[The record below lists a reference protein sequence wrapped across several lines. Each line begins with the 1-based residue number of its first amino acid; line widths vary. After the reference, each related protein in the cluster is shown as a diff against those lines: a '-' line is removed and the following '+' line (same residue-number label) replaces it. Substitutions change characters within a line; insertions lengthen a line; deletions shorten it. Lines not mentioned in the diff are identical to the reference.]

1 MIEFRTIQDLM
12 DLADHRKESIG
23 RVVLQWEAESS
34 EQPMD
39 RLQQKMSRYWD
50 VMKQSMEQG
59 LTQDIRSVTGLTGGD
74 AKRVTTTQPTLIS
87 RAVHHAIARSLA
99 VAEVNA
105 SMKKIV
111 AAPTAGSSGIIPA
124 AVYSTM
130 EKLRLPEARA
140 IDALFTASGIG
151 VVIANHAPISGA
163 EGGCQAECGVAS
175 AMAAAAIVEMA
186 GGAPRQVGD
195 AVALSLKNVLGL
207 VCDPVAGLVEIPCIK
222 RNVIGVVNAIVSAE
236 LALAGVHSV
245 IPVDEVIMALNDV
258 SKRLHRELK
267 ETACGGL
274 ATTPTGRALTTK
286 IFTSFDD
293 ARIQPRTS
301 M

>member
-1 MIEFRTIQDLM
+1 MIEFRTIQDLIN
-12 DLADHRKESIG
+12 LADHRNESIG
-23 RVVLQWEAESS
+23 RVVLLWEAESS
-34 EQPMD
+34 EQPIDM
-39 RLQQKMSRYWD
+39 LQQKMRRYWD

-74 AKRVTTTQPTLIS
+74 AKRVNTTQPTLIS
-87 RAVHHAIARSLA
+87 GTLQQAIARSLA

-124 AVYSTM
+124 AVSITL
-130 EKLRLPEARA
+130 EKLGLPEDRV
-140 IDALFTASGIG
+140 IEALFTASGIG

-175 AMAAAAIVEMA
+175 AMAAAAIVDMA
-186 GGAPRQVGD
+186 GGVPRQVGD

-207 VCDPVAGLVEIPCIK
+207 VCDPVAGLVEVPCIK

-236 LALAGVHSV
+236 LALAGVKSV

-258 SKRLHRELK
+258 SKRLPIELK

-274 ATTPTGRALTTK
+274 AITPTGRALTTK
-286 IFTSFDD
+286 IHTALHRS
-293 ARIQPRTS
+293 
-301 M
+301 

>member
-1 MIEFRTIQDLM
+1 MIEFRTIQDLI
-12 DLADHRKESIG
+12 DLAEQRHESIG
-23 RVVLQWEAESS
+23 QVVLQWESESS
-34 EQPMD
+34 EQPIST
-39 RLQQKMSRYWD
+39 LQQKMRGYWE

-74 AKRVTTTQPTLIS
+74 AKRVIRTQPTIIGG
-87 RAVHHAIARSLA
+87 AVHHAIGRSLA

-124 AVYSTM
+124 AVYVTM
-130 EKLRLPEARA
+130 DTLHLSEDNALN
-140 IDALFTASGIG
+140 ALFTASGIG

-186 GGAPRQVGD
+186 GGTPPQVGN
-195 AVALSLKNVLGL
+195 AVAISLKNVLGL
-207 VCDPVAGLVEIPCIK
+207 VCDPVAGLVEVPCIK

-236 LALAGVHSV
+236 LALAGVQSV
-245 IPVDEVIMALNDV
+245 IPVDEVVMALNDV
-258 SKRLHRELK
+258 SKRLPRELK

-274 ATTPTGRALTTK
+274 AITPTGQALTAK
-286 IFTSFDD
+286 IYISLDE
-293 ARIQPRTS
+293 S
-301 M
+301 